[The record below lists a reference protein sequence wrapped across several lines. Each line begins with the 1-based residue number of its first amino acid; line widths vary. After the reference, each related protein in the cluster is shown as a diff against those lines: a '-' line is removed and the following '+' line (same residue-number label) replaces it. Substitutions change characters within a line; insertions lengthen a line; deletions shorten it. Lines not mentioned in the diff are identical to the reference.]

1 MLKRPLI
8 AIVDDDDSVRESV
21 KSLVRS
27 VGYDAAVFATAQAF
41 LSSARRAH
49 TDCLI
54 LDVHMPGMSG
64 LELQRLLAA
73 AKSRIPIIFIT
84 AYGADQGRMQALRD
98 GAVDFLFKPFGEEV
112 LLKAVAAA
120 LKN

>member
-1 MLKRPLI
+1 
-8 AIVDDDDSVRESV
+8 
-21 KSLVRS
+21 
-27 VGYDAAVFATAQAF
+27 
-41 LSSARRAH
+41 
-49 TDCLI
+49 
-54 LDVHMPGMSG
+54 MPGMRG

-84 AYGADQGRMQALRD
+84 AYGADQGRMQALSD
-98 GAVDFLFKPFGEEV
+98 GAVDFLFKPFGDEV